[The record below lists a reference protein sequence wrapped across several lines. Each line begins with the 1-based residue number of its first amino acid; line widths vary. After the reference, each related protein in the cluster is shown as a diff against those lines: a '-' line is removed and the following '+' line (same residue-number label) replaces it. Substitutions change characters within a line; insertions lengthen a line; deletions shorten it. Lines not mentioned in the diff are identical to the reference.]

1 MNSNKLNLWFGALLT
16 GFIYN
21 YNQRRGKDMDNIKTG
36 VFIKELRKE
45 KSMTQK
51 ELADLLHITDRAVS
65 KWERG
70 LCTPDIS
77 LLEPLAAAL
86 GVTVTEIISGERQK
100 TEKYTDEIDLAV
112 KNTITY
118 SENEIIQKVKAVK
131 KRMLAY
137 MISAFL
143 ILLLLIPTLNGIL
156 GGNGFAW
163 ECIPAYYCAQNAAKA
178 VQTYDEE
185 AIQTY
190 IGNSDGVFTAL
201 SGLKDQGVILR
212 EASAKFSRTR
222 LEDMF
227 LLVEVDF
234 IVMYEEINYQFTCS
248 GTYNNGQIEFMNIVN
263 PSFGQDYPTWMLQL
277 SDALSTYNPG

>member
-1 MNSNKLNLWFGALLT
+1 
-16 GFIYN
+16 
-21 YNQRRGKDMDNIKTG
+21 MDNTKTG
-36 VFIKELRKE
+36 AFIKELRKE
-45 KSMTQK
+45 KDMTQK

-70 LCTPDIS
+70 LCAPDIS
-77 LLEPLAAAL
+77 LLEPLALAL
-86 GVTVTEIISGERQK
+86 GTTVTELISGERQG
-100 TEKYTDEIDLAV
+100 TEKYTAETDLAV
-112 KNTITY
+112 KNIITY
-118 SENEIIQKVKAVK
+118 SENEIIQKTKAVK
-131 KRMLAY
+131 RRMLSY
-137 MISAFL
+137 GISAFL
-143 ILLLLIPTLNGIL
+143 ALLLLIPTLNGII

-163 ECIPAYYCAQNAAKA
+163 ECIPAYFCAQNAAKA

-201 SGLKDQGVILR
+201 SELKDQGVFIR
-212 EASAKFSRTR
+212 EADANFSRTR

-234 IVMYEEINYQFTCS
+234 IVMYEDIHYQFTCS
-248 GTYNNGQIEFMNIVN
+248 GTYDNGQIEFMNIVN
-263 PSFGQDYPTWMLQL
+263 PMVGQEYPAWILQL